1 MTLGELSFPAMGTWV
16 RLLGSPGAPLEAAR
30 ALIEDL
36 EARLTRFDP
45 ESELCRLNADPREV
59 VPASPELRAAVRA
72 ALDGAAATG
81 GLADPT
87 LLGALVDAGYARSLT
102 GRPRADLREA
112 LAAAPRRAPR
122 RPRRAK
128 RGGSSASAT
137 TRSSGPPGV
146 RLDLGGSA
154 KGHAADL
161 AAAHARAATGRA
173 RPTSAATCACAAPTR
188 FRCSTRSTGR
198 SAATLLLDGDAVA
211 TSGIDRRLWW
221 DAGGR
226 PAHHLLDPATNR
238 PAWTGVLTAT
248 AKAPTAARAEALAK
262 AAVLV
267 RPRPRPRDPGRP
279 GRRADRVRR
288 RGPRDRGIGWRR
300 FRGGIR
306 WRGFLRGAEGHGGR
320 DRRGGAMSGRDP
332 LEFGLVAREPG
343 FGHRRARP
351 DRRLGDDRARD
362 GREGVPEAGLP
373 RMLIAVHEHAAL
385 AALVAI
391 AVHGLTLL
399 GDAFLHPG
407 LAGIAV
413 PFVIDHEPVFTGL
426 GIIGG
431 YLAAILG
438 LTFYI
443 RRRVGTRRWRNL
455 HRLTPLVYVL
465 GVTHT
470 LGSGTDA
477 GTPWMTAILIATG
490 TPILYFGILRALPAA
505 PSPRVARA
513 GSG

>member
-1 MTLGELSFPAMGTWV
+1 
-16 RLLGSPGAPLEAAR
+16 
-30 ALIEDL
+30 
-36 EARLTRFDP
+36 
-45 ESELCRLNADPREV
+45 
-59 VPASPELRAAVRA
+59 
-72 ALDGAAATG
+72 
-81 GLADPT
+81 
-87 LLGALVDAGYARSLT
+87 
-102 GRPRADLREA
+102 
-112 LAAAPRRAPR
+112 
-122 RPRRAK
+122 
-128 RGGSSASAT
+128 
-137 TRSSGPPGV
+137 
-146 RLDLGGSA
+146 
-154 KGHAADL
+154 
-161 AAAHARAATGRA
+161 
-173 RPTSAATCACAAPTR
+173 
-188 FRCSTRSTGR
+188 
-198 SAATLLLDGDAVA
+198 
-211 TSGIDRRLWW
+211 
-221 DAGGR
+221 
-226 PAHHLLDPATNR
+226 
-238 PAWTGVLTAT
+238 
-248 AKAPTAARAEALAK
+248 
-262 AAVLV
+262 
-267 RPRPRPRDPGRP
+267 
-279 GRRADRVRR
+279 
-288 RGPRDRGIGWRR
+288 
-300 FRGGIR
+300 
-306 WRGFLRGAEGHGGR
+306 
-320 DRRGGAMSGRDP
+320 MSGRDP
-332 LEFGLVAREPG
+332 LEFGWWLASRASGIVALVLIAVSVTIGLGMAARAFQKP
-343 FGHRRARP
+343 
-351 DRRLGDDRARD
+351 
-362 GREGVPEAGLP
+362 GLP
-373 RMLIAVHEHAAL
+373 RTLIAVHEHAAL